1 MKTAKNV
8 ITSVFSF
15 LIEATPELDKATRS
29 LSVLIGEPNF
39 PEEDNYQ

>member
-15 LIEATPELDKATRS
+15 LIEAAPEFDKSTRS
-29 LSVLIGEPNF
+29 LSFWVGEPAY
-39 PEEDNYQ
+39 PEQEDYQ